1 MRQQHIQR
9 LTAES
14 NNFQSNHTPKS
25 NLKNLYTMRQ
35 KLNKQEVKT
44 LESLYRRLCAIY
56 DHLEEND
63 VELHYGNGTAATQ
76 VSCSLAALECILQE
90 NRED

>member
-1 MRQQHIQR
+1 
-9 LTAES
+9 
-14 NNFQSNHTPKS
+14 
-25 NLKNLYTMRQ
+25 MRQ

-44 LESLYRRLCAIY
+44 LESLYGRLCAIY

>member
-1 MRQQHIQR
+1 MR
-9 LTAES
+9 A
-14 NNFQSNHTPKS
+14 
-25 NLKNLYTMRQ
+25 

-63 VELHYGNGTAATQ
+63 VELHYGNGTCASQ
-76 VSCSLAALECILQE
+76 INCSIAALETILQE
-90 NRED
+90 CRED

>member
-1 MRQQHIQR
+1 
-9 LTAES
+9 
-14 NNFQSNHTPKS
+14 
-25 NLKNLYTMRQ
+25 MRQ

-44 LESLYRRLCAIY
+44 LEAIYRRLCSMY

-76 VSCSLAALECILQE
+76 VSCALASLECILQE